1 MKIPLIQ
8 KQIFDIDFFFAL
20 GLHFT
25 VFAIIVL
32 FLLVLFALFADSVCY
47 RFSRRFM
54 LWSRPKEHAFS
65 YENIFARSFGT

>member
-47 RFSRRFM
+47 RFSSLHALVPAKRTRFQ
-54 LWSRPKEHAFS
+54 LQKHFCE
-65 YENIFARSFGT
+65 SFGT